1 MPRLK
6 SPKSKGD
13 DYERELAEFFNALL
27 MAGVHRRH
35 EFRRA
40 MLSGGGVSDSTFDL
54 TGTDV
59 FVHHGGGEHV
69 RHELGIEAKRVE
81 KINVHEAMAQAL
93 RHLTAMAGRGYEIGR
108 TLPMVITR
116 RNRQATADSLVVMPL
131 WALVKLIR
139 GD

>member
-13 DYERELAEFFNALL
+13 HAEREWAAFFNAQL
-27 MAGVHRRH
+27 MPDVHRRG

-40 MLSGGGVSDSTFDL
+40 ILSGGGVSDSTFDL
-54 TGTDV
+54 TGTEV
-59 FVHHGGGEHV
+59 VAGGSLW
-69 RHELGIEAKRVE
+69 ELGIEAKRVE

-93 RHLTAMAGRGYEIGR
+93 RHLTSMAGRGYDVSR
-108 TLPMVITR
+108 VLPMVLTR
-116 RNRQATADSLVVMPL
+116 RNRQEIADSLVVMPL
-131 WALVKLIR
+131 WVLVKLIR

>member
-6 SPKSKGD
+6 SPKGKGD
-13 DYERELAEFFNALL
+13 DYERELAEFFNTALL
-27 MAGVHRRH
+27 PDVHRRR

-54 TGTDV
+54 TGTELLNQHG
-59 FVHHGGGEHV
+59 FVHF
-69 RHELGIEAKRVE
+69 ELGIEAKRVE

-108 TLPMVITR
+108 TLPMVVTR

>member
-13 DYERELAEFFNALL
+13 DYERELAEFFNTHLHYGL
-27 MAGVHRRH
+27 HRLK

-54 TGTDV
+54 TGSEV
-59 FVHHGGGEHV
+59 FVNRQDNEF
-69 RHELGIEAKRVE
+69 RRLELGIEAKRVE
-81 KINVHEAMAQAL
+81 KINVHEAMKQAL
-93 RHLTAMAGRGYEIGR
+93 EHMVSMAGRGYDIER
-108 TLPMVITR
+108 LLPMVISR